1 MLKTY
6 AETFSLIQRVDN
18 VIFNMV
24 NQLNGVTNKQDKN
37 IKSTFKENNL
47 GSILDSLAEAL
58 SLLLT
63 LDTIVIVN

>member
-1 MLKTY
+1 
-6 AETFSLIQRVDN
+6 
-18 VIFNMV
+18 MV